1 MSNTHGRYPLPIH
14 GLFVLALIFVVLLGM
29 QATSYLVNM
38 FILSLFFAL
47 LGIPLHLCLRRRLP
61 DVISVSLIL
70 GLYLVLIL
78 GVLLLVFYS
87 MGLLVSDI
95 GTYQAEFA
103 IRMNELFGFLSN
115 YGINLDKCTLSSL
128 IDWNQ
133 ISSVLV
139 SLGAQT
145 GAILADA
152 FFVIVITGFMI
163 LEAPNVPGRL
173 RRYLKISEE
182 YVGTLEGMVK
192 KVIEVMVVR
201 TQTNIA
207 LGAVLSGYL
216 WILGVDL
223 AVLWGILCI
232 VLSYIPYIGLIIAAV
247 PAIFLAWLQYGLWGA
262 LVVAAGVCVI
272 NFAVENVFFPHLA
285 AKAFQLPALVI
296 ILALVLWTW
305 VLGPVGMFMAIPL
318 TVMIFLVLQA
328 HEETEWIP
336 LVFGAGEE
344 ETEK

>member
-47 LGIPLHLCLRRRLP
+47 LGIPLHLRLRRRVP

-87 MGLLVSDI
+87 MELLLSDI
-95 GTYQAEFA
+95 STFQADFA
-103 IRMNELFGFLSN
+103 LRINELLGFLSQ
-115 YGINLDKCTLSSL
+115 YGINIDSSTFTSL
-128 IDWNQ
+128 IDWSQ
-133 ISSVLV
+133 ISSLLL

-145 GAILADA
+145 GAILGNA
-152 FFVIVITGFMI
+152 FFIIVITGFMI

-173 RRYLKISEE
+173 RRYLKISED
-182 YVGTLEGMVK
+182 YVSTLEGMVK

-207 LGAVLSGYL
+207 LGAVLGGFL
-216 WILGVDL
+216 WVFGVDL
-223 AVLWGILCI
+223 AFLWGILCI
-232 VLSYIPYIGLIIAAV
+232 LLSYIPYLGLIFAAI
-247 PAIFLAWLQYGLWGA
+247 PAIFLAWLQFGLWGA

-305 VLGPVGMFMAIPL
+305 VLGLVGMFMAIPL

-328 HEETEWIP
+328 HKETAWVP
-336 LVFGAGEE
+336 LVLGAGEE
-344 ETEK
+344 SDEK

>member
-47 LGIPLHLCLRRRLP
+47 LGIPLHLRLRRRFP

-70 GLYLVLIL
+70 GLYLVVIL
-78 GVLLLVFYS
+78 GVLLLVFFS
-87 MGLLVSDI
+87 MTLLVSDI

-103 IRMNELFGFLSN
+103 NRIQELLGFLSN
-115 YGINLDKCTLSSL
+115 YGINLEASTFSSL
-128 IDWNQ
+128 INWNQ

-139 SLGAQT
+139 SLGAQM
-145 GAILADA
+145 GSVLADA
-152 FFVIVITGFMI
+152 FFIIVITGFMI

-173 RRYLKISEE
+173 RRYLSVSED
-182 YVGTLEGMVK
+182 YLHTLEEMVR
-192 KVIEVMVVR
+192 KVIDVMVVR
-201 TQTNIA
+201 THTNIA
-207 LGAVLSGYL
+207 LGAALGGFL
-216 WILGVDL
+216 WVLGVDMAL
-223 AVLWGILCI
+223 LWGLLCI
-232 VLSYIPYIGLIIAAV
+232 LLSYIPYLGLIFAAV

-262 LVVAAGVCVI
+262 LVVVAGVCVI

-305 VLGPVGMFMAIPL
+305 VLGLVGMFMAIPL

-328 HEETEWIP
+328 HKETAWVP
-336 LVFGAGEE
+336 LVLGAGEE
-344 ETEK
+344 SDEK

>member
-1 MSNTHGRYPLPIH
+1 
-14 GLFVLALIFVVLLGM
+14 
-29 QATSYLVNM
+29 
-38 FILSLFFAL
+38 
-47 LGIPLHLCLRRRLP
+47 
-61 DVISVSLIL
+61 
-70 GLYLVLIL
+70 
-78 GVLLLVFYS
+78 
-87 MGLLVSDI
+87 
-95 GTYQAEFA
+95 
-103 IRMNELFGFLSN
+103 
-115 YGINLDKCTLSSL
+115 
-128 IDWNQ
+128 
-133 ISSVLV
+133 
-139 SLGAQT
+139 
-145 GAILADA
+145 
-152 FFVIVITGFMI
+152 
-163 LEAPNVPGRL
+163 
-173 RRYLKISEE
+173 
-182 YVGTLEGMVK
+182 
-192 KVIEVMVVR
+192 MVVR

-328 HEETEWIP
+328 HTETEWIP